1 MEGGERER
9 KDVALYSESGS
20 GSVAG
25 IVNVLS
31 VLCSCTSS
39 VRTERENLGCV
50 HLSQGLEHATAW
62 MRPIRIIDA
71 GPSIRYT
78 SVSCLPSVLRVCE
91 CGGAWRRGR
100 SGEWGERELYGW
112 DLRRTESYSASAKY
126 EQNNPVSLV
135 SHFSHISDA
144 IPCHAC
150 TALRCF
156 GVLHVQTNTPRTR
169 TLTLSGHKPLL
180 RLLVS
185 LCLHDIHS
193 QSTSMNTM
201 TRHRPTT
208 ARCFRLHRP
217 SILLLPERAADAAF
231 GSRPAAQRSCVCL
244 CHGAFPDSSS
254 TRVTLVGTQAAL
266 HLTIKGQRTVNDE
279 SHYSP

>member
-78 SVSCLPSVLRVCE
+78 SVSSFGFASLRV
-91 CGGAWRRGR
+91 RRSLASRAKRGVGR
-100 SGEWGERELYGW
+100 
-112 DLRRTESYSASAKY
+112 
-126 EQNNPVSLV
+126 
-135 SHFSHISDA
+135 
-144 IPCHAC
+144 
-150 TALRCF
+150 
-156 GVLHVQTNTPRTR
+156 
-169 TLTLSGHKPLL
+169 
-180 RLLVS
+180 
-185 LCLHDIHS
+185 
-193 QSTSMNTM
+193 
-201 TRHRPTT
+201 
-208 ARCFRLHRP
+208 AR
-217 SILLLPERAADAAF
+217 
-231 GSRPAAQRSCVCL
+231 V
-244 CHGAFPDSSS
+244 
-254 TRVTLVGTQAAL
+254 VG
-266 HLTIKGQRTVNDE
+266 
-279 SHYSP
+279 